1 MIIKIRVGD
10 VFSIPISNGNFGLGQ
25 ILKLQTPNI
34 SIGAAFMVLFDKE
47 LPENELDNI
56 DYGSLKDT
64 PILSGMPLDSFRFRS
79 RKITTWKRVK
89 WKIHGNTTPVDY
101 PIPMFHVQNNWRS
114 PDCLL
119 DFGSN
124 YFRPASPDE
133 IDRTEHEF
141 TRDARYFETLL
152 DIRFVDPTIRDG
164 LPSYWEHF
172 WPQNYISEEDMVTNA
187 HRYHNWKDF
196 WLNQTKDG
204 RSISPTNRPTISD

>member
-1 MIIKIRVGD
+1 M
-10 VFSIPISNGNFGLGQ
+10 SNGDFGLGQ
-25 ILKLQTPNI
+25 ILKIQNPNLSI
-34 SIGAAFMVLFDKE
+34 SAAFMVLFEKALTEDE
-47 LPENELDNI
+47 LGSI
-56 DYGSLKDT
+56 DYGSLTDT
-64 PILSGMPLDSFRFRS
+64 PILSGMPLNTYMFRT
-79 RKITTWKRVK
+79 RKMKK
-89 WKIHGNTTPVDY
+89 WKIHANITPVNY

-119 DFGSN
+119 DYGMN

-152 DIRFVDPTIRDG
+152 DIRFADPTIRDG

-172 WPQNYISEEDMVTNA
+172 WPQNCISEEDMVTNV

-196 WLNQTKDG
+196 WLNQTKDC
-204 RSISPTNRPTISD
+204 RSPYPH

>member
-1 MIIKIRVGD
+1 
-10 VFSIPISNGNFGLGQ
+10 
-25 ILKLQTPNI
+25 
-34 SIGAAFMVLFDKE
+34 MVLFEKE
-47 LPENELDNI
+47 LTENELGSI
-56 DYGSLKDT
+56 DYGSLADT
-64 PILSGMPLDSFRFRS
+64 SILSGMPLNTYMFRT
-79 RKITTWKRVK
+79 RKMKK
-89 WKIHGNTTPVDY
+89 WKIHANIGPVNY

-119 DFGSN
+119 DYGMN

-141 TRDARYFETLL
+141 TRGPRYFEALL

-187 HRYHNWKDF
+187 HRYHSWKDF

-204 RSISPTNRPTISD
+204 GSISATDRSATSD